1 MATPDSSAT
10 SPSPPMAYLTQA
22 PLLSHSIKEVGVA
35 QERDDRKKAVQKFKA
50 RAEMSSVT
58 RALRARLAY
67 ASFKATHNISRFSLR
82 DLEEQS
88 NLPEA
93 PPASRTISAKRKAGV
108 TTTGVPTNHYA
119 NSSPQSGGLRKSTSG
134 LGSST
139 QRGNYYPTVNGSG
152 SSASA
157 NIATTSRP
165 YAYPASPASA
175 SPQGQSL
182 YTSLLAPPPAKY
194 ARTIHNP
201 SDPPMAAPSMAL
213 NSPRSRP
220 RDTGTRQNASVKSI
234 AEGTRAHTK
243 GRSGDIKQATPK
255 SKRSPKGK
263 QKRAD
268 RRTSGTTNDT
278 DSVDGDGDVDM
289 KAAAALTS
297 LLLHNHRGS
306 ASMSAGAG
314 SASSPRSSIDGAA
327 SEAGSAT
334 SFVHFV
340 QSSARPITDVSQ
352 ASAEGVHFRPHTP
365 VGGASSEPRVS
376 TTPRPD
382 PSDNEAADLMLFL
395 ATSPSPARPTT
406 TKDRNTRDLA
416 AFRALGSGTDKPR
429 GRILFPTAV
438 PPGAILEDV
447 SKSSVGSAKPLARGS
462 TGDASFTS
470 SVSSI
475 GSYMGVD
482 TSSSRIANP
491 TPRSDRPALNPSPSQ
506 LLPPPSLP
514 APRSAEPTASQ
525 PQGAPRAAQSQNPYP
540 TATSSADFNI
550 NEFINASPSPRT
562 SKTAASPFDPSG
574 APKPNMSL
582 RADVGR
588 KLFEE
593 EQMRLG
599 GGLRKG
605 LSQETIGA
613 PLGASIDLNS

>member
-22 PLLSHSIKEVGVA
+22 ALPPHSMKEVGVA

-67 ASFKATHNISRFSLR
+67 ASFKAANNLSHASLR

-88 NLPEA
+88 NQLYA
-93 PPASRTISAKRKAGV
+93 PPASRTISAKRKAGA

-139 QRGNYYPTVNGSG
+139 QRGNYYPSVNGSG
-152 SSASA
+152 SSTSA

-175 SPQGQSL
+175 SLQGQSL

-220 RDTGTRQNASVKSI
+220 RDTSTRQNASVKSI

-243 GRSGDIKQATPK
+243 GRSGDSKQATPK
-255 SKRSPKGK
+255 SKRSPTGK

-278 DSVDGDGDVDM
+278 DSVDGDVDM

-340 QSSARPITDVSQ
+340 QSSGRPVADVLHAPTD
-352 ASAEGVHFRPHTP
+352 GVHYRPHTP

-416 AFRALGSGTDKPR
+416 AFRALGSGTDKPK
-429 GRILFPTAV
+429 GRILFPTAA
-438 PPGAILEDV
+438 PSGAILEDV
-447 SKSSVGSAKPLARGS
+447 SKTSVGSAKPLARGS

-482 TSSSRIANP
+482 TSSSRIVNP
-491 TPRSDRPALNPSPSQ
+491 NPRSDRPVLNPSPSQ

-540 TATSSADFNI
+540 TTTSSADFNI

-613 PLGASIDLNS
+613 PLGASIDLDS